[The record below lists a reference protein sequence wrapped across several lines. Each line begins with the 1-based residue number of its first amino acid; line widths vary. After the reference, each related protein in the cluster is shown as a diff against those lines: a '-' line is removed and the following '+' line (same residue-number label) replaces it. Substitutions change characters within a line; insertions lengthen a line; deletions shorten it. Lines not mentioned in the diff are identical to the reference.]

1 MESFSQYMCMPK
13 LNEIKRTHDDEYKKL
28 IKKMS
33 NHILNM
39 SEELRKYKQFH
50 DEILENNAIQIEFE
64 KYNNRIDELEKQN
77 SELIARLEEQM
88 EEQMEE

>member
-13 LNEIKRTHDDEYKKL
+13 LNEIKRTRDDEYKKL

-88 EEQMEE
+88 EKN

>member
-1 MESFSQYMCMPK
+1 
-13 LNEIKRTHDDEYKKL
+13 
-28 IKKMS
+28 
-33 NHILNM
+33 M

-88 EEQMEE
+88 EKN